1 MRHRSRGS
9 MVGESRLV
17 RGFRSLS
24 RMPWCYGAAE
34 MAVDLL
40 EWRGWKPYQVS
51 AIRCAM
57 HDFRHAYTETRPCIY
72 TTAFVPTELVY
83 GIGAVPFL
91 PEAAAGYAAAFGL
104 AQDALSASESM
115 WYSADLCSFH
125 RAGVGG
131 WGLGIMPRPS
141 AVIATSHLCDGGK
154 KSLHR
159 MSQDAGC
166 PFYLLDVPYD
176 RSRAGERRLRD
187 QVEQVILDVRSR
199 VPGISQDGMAEAIMA
214 SNEALGNYLE
224 VCRLRRHS
232 PSPWSG
238 GEALN
243 YVVMFL
249 WAWGSP
255 WLARFYDDLA
265 EHLGNTIARG
275 SYPSQAQS
283 HRLLWLNLRPYYK
296 TDLLDYLETELEASV
311 AFEEFSWPYWNRL
324 DPDDPCTSIARK
336 MLQHYGWGLIER
348 RLAAIDEMVDD
359 YSIDG
364 VIQFAQWG
372 CRQSNG
378 GASTLADH
386 LKKRG
391 IPFLN
396 LGGDGVDVR
405 NGSEAQAM
413 TRLGAFVELLD
424 AREAR

>member
-1 MRHRSRGS
+1 MGIRSGGS

-17 RGFRSLS
+17 RGLRFLS
-24 RMPWCYGAAE
+24 RMPWCYSVAAKF
-34 MAVDLL
+34 VDLL
-40 EWRGWKPYQVS
+40 EWRGWEPYQVS

-57 HDFRHAYTETRPCIY
+57 HDFRYAYTETRPCVY

-91 PEAAAGYAAAFGL
+91 PEAAAGYAAAFGF
-104 AQDALSASESM
+104 ARDVLSASESM

-131 WGLGIMPRPS
+131 WKLGIMPRPS

-154 KSLHR
+154 KSLYQ

-176 RSRAGERRLRD
+176 RSGAGEKRLRD
-187 QVEQVILDVRSR
+187 QVEHVVSDLRSK
-199 VPGISQDGMAEAIMA
+199 VPGISPGGMGEAIRA
-214 SNEALGNYLE
+214 SNEALVNYLE

-232 PSPWSG
+232 PSPWGG

-255 WLARFYDDLA
+255 WLARFYWDLA
-265 EHLGNTIARG
+265 DHLRNAIACG
-275 SYPSQAQS
+275 TYPSCAQR

-296 TDLLDYLETELEASV
+296 TGLLDYLETELEASV
-311 AFEEFSWPYWNRL
+311 AFEEYSWPYWNRL
-324 DPDDPCTSIARK
+324 DPDDPFASIARK
-336 MLQHYGWGLIER
+336 MLEHYGWGPIER
-348 RLAAIDEMVDD
+348 RLAAVDRMVED

-372 CRQSNG
+372 CRQSIG
-378 GASTLADH
+378 SVSILASH

>member
-141 AVIATSHLCDGGK
+141 AVMHFSPLRWRQEIA
-154 KSLHR
+154 
-159 MSQDAGC
+159 
-166 PFYLLDVPYD
+166 P
-176 RSRAGERRLRD
+176 
-187 QVEQVILDVRSR
+187 
-199 VPGISQDGMAEAIMA
+199 
-214 SNEALGNYLE
+214 SNE
-224 VCRLRRHS
+224 
-232 PSPWSG
+232 P
-238 GEALN
+238 
-243 YVVMFL
+243 
-249 WAWGSP
+249 
-255 WLARFYDDLA
+255 
-265 EHLGNTIARG
+265 
-275 SYPSQAQS
+275 
-283 HRLLWLNLRPYYK
+283 
-296 TDLLDYLETELEASV
+296 
-311 AFEEFSWPYWNRL
+311 
-324 DPDDPCTSIARK
+324 
-336 MLQHYGWGLIER
+336 
-348 RLAAIDEMVDD
+348 
-359 YSIDG
+359 
-364 VIQFAQWG
+364 G
-372 CRQSNG
+372 CRM
-378 GASTLADH
+378 
-386 LKKRG
+386 
-391 IPFLN
+391 P
-396 LGGDGVDVR
+396 
-405 NGSEAQAM
+405 
-413 TRLGAFVELLD
+413 LLP
-424 AREAR
+424 ARCAL